1 MNDIKY
7 DKDNFSFAYRV
18 SALIYNKDK
27 TKILLFYGENS
38 NFYML
43 PGGKVHELEKSED
56 AIKREINE
64 ELGFKNLQFEL
75 SGISEEIVKQEGKN
89 IHQITFTYKSI
100 YENEIIKEKFKS
112 IESDWINFEW
122 INIKKLGNLKIHPSN
137 ISKMINNK
145 FTHLIEEINI

>member
-7 DKDNFSFAYRV
+7 DKDIFFFFFRV

-75 SGISEEIVKQEGKN
+75 RGISEEIVKQDGKN
-89 IHQITFTYKSI
+89 IHQITITYGSI

-112 IESDWINFEW
+112 IESDWISFEW
-122 INIKKLGNLKIHPSN
+122 IDIKKLGNLKIHPSN
-137 ISKMINNK
+137 ISKMVNNK
-145 FTHLIEEINI
+145 FTHLVEEIIK